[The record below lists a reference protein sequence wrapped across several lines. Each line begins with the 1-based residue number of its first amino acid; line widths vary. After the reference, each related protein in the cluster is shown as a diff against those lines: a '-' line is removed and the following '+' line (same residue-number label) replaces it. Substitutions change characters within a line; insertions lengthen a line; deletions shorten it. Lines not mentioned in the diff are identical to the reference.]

1 MKPLRH
7 ARCSHFCADLRQRW
21 SNWSGD
27 AELEKAIRQH
37 LSGHGYYGGS
47 AKLRDVRLAAVQR
60 PGWVQIYRFEV
71 TARVAAAARTD
82 DDTTAE
88 LASVHHQPHA
98 GDAHL
103 TPAAYHELFG
113 LVREDHRYNQT
124 NVRIFASAD
133 QRLELFERWSVGLIQ
148 LRGGRGMASR

>member
-1 MKPLRH
+1 
-7 ARCSHFCADLRQRW
+7 
-21 SNWSGD
+21 
-27 AELEKAIRQH
+27 IRQH

-88 LASVHHQPHA
+88 HVRDHDQTPA
-98 GDAHL
+98 GDARPA
-103 TPAAYHELFG
+103 PAAYHELFG